1 MANFNSIKLDELIN
15 SNDPTIKRNA
25 ISIKNQLSKL
35 EDEFYKLREDDK
47 DFSTS
52 YEETD
57 LFDWLLD
64 HKII

>member
-1 MANFNSIKLDELIN
+1 MD